1 MTTKNP
7 RITITLNPNHY
18 RVVQS
23 ISAMTGKPMSAFIVE
38 ILDASMPTIERMAVT
53 FQKIKNMQDES
64 RSKFLETIDEAQS
77 LIEPIVMEAE
87 GQFDLFL
94 STVGAAA
101 DSHPATPKRARAP
114 SAGPGAKR
122 PASPRTNRG
131 DTPLEGKRLKAS
143 GSKASRPVQ
152 AVKVLKKKGA

>member
-7 RITITLNPNHY
+7 RITITLNPDHY

-38 ILDASMPTIERMAVT
+38 MLGSAMPTVERMAVT
-53 FQKIKNMQDES
+53 FQKIKSAQDETRS
-64 RSKFLETIDEAQS
+64 RFLETIDQAQS
-77 LIEPIVMEAE
+77 EIEPIVMNAV

-94 STVGAAA
+94 GRMEGAVSEETDATRGAPALRRPRSRST
-101 DSHPATPKRARAP
+101 P
-114 SAGPGAKR
+114 
-122 PASPRTNRG
+122 TNRG